1 MINLF
6 LAKKQ
11 RMKKN
16 MKNNPLISVVVPV
29 YNTEKYLAECL
40 SSIIDQTYKNLEI
53 VLIDDGSTDGSGK
66 ICDEYAKKDSRI
78 VVVHQKN
85 GGQSSA
91 RNKGLKIIHG
101 KYVAMID
108 SDDKVMPNFIEK
120 LLSAYSDK
128 KCSLSLCGILY
139 RKLFNGTEDNGYA
152 REYHNRKK
160 NESIKEY
167 VLHSMSLDGRLY
179 SVINKLFVVEIIH
192 EKNLLFEEG
201 RNFGEDTMFVLNYI
215 DVMGG
220 EINISTDS
228 LYIYNFGTESSTV
241 NKSGV
246 IKENWDQLYKDVRKW
261 LGKKP
266 NIKERFWLTMLGLR
280 WKISYI
286 RSKKRAKK
294 VNS

>member
-1 MINLF
+1 
-6 LAKKQ
+6 
-11 RMKKN
+11 
-16 MKNNPLISVVVPV
+16 MKNKPLVSVIVPV
-29 YNTEKYLAECL
+29 YNTEKYLVECL
-40 SSIIDQTYKNLEI
+40 DSIIGQTYENLEI
-53 VLIDDGSTDGSGK
+53 ILIDDGSTDGSGK

-78 VVVHQKN
+78 TVVHQKN
-85 GGQSSA
+85 SGQSSA
-91 RNKGLKIIHG
+91 RNKGIEIVHG
-101 KYVAMID
+101 EYVAMVD
-108 SDDKVMPNFIEK
+108 SDDKIMPNFIKK
-120 LLSAYSDK
+120 LLSAYDDK
-128 KCSLSLCGILY
+128 KYSLSLCGILY

-152 REYHNRKK
+152 REYHDRKK
-160 NESIKEY
+160 NESIKEF
-167 VLHSMSLDGRLY
+167 VLHSMTLDGRLY
-179 SVINKLFVVEIIH
+179 SVINKLFVVRIIR

-215 DVMGG
+215 DAMGG
-220 EINISTDS
+220 EISISTEP

-246 IKENWDQLYKDVRKW
+246 VKENWNKLYRDVEKW

-266 NIKERFWLTMLGLR
+266 TIRERFWLAMLGLR

>member
-11 RMKKN
+11 RMTN
-16 MKNNPLISVVVPV
+16 MKNKPLISVIVPV
-29 YNTEKYLAECL
+29 YNTEKYLVECL
-40 SSIIDQTYKNLEI
+40 DSIIGQTYENLEI

-78 VVVHQKN
+78 VVLHKKN

-91 RNKGLKIIHG
+91 RNAAIKVAKGEFINF
-101 KYVAMID
+101 VD
-108 SDDKVMPNFIEK
+108 SDDALDLGFITE
-120 LLSAYSDK
+120 LYSLYDE
-128 KCSLSLCGILY
+128 KCSLSLCGLLY
-139 RKLFNGTEDNGYA
+139 HRLHNNTKEHAYSKP
-152 REYHNRKK
+152 YHARKK
-160 NESIKEY
+160 NESLKSYI
-167 VLHSMSLDGRLY
+167 LQSMVLDGRMY
-179 SVINKLFVVEIIH
+179 PAVNKLFVAGIIH
-192 EKNLLFEEG
+192 KNDLLFEEK
-201 RNFGEDTMFVLNYI
+201 RSFGEDTMFVLKYI
-215 DVMGG
+215 DVMDG
-220 EINISTDS
+220 EINISLKP
-228 LYIYNFGTESSTV
+228 LYIYNFGTETSTI

-246 IKENWDQLYKDVRKW
+246 IKENWKHLYKDVKKW

-266 NIKERFWLTMLGLR
+266 TIRERFWLTMLGLR